1 MPRSAWASAV
11 GVVGGIV
18 VLAGASAGP
27 WDVPAPRFS
36 FDVARSA
43 FRLPSVRLANLGYLG
58 HMWELYAMWTWVPLF
73 IAASFAAAGGAAIR
87 RAPAWL
93 PSRSSR
99 SGGIGCIAAGVL
111 ADRLGRTSV
120 TIVAMAVSGTC
131 AVLAGLAFGAA
142 PLVTVIV
149 CTVWGVTVVADSAQ
163 FSTAVSELSPA
174 GTAGSALAL
183 QTALGFLLTG
193 VTILLVG
200 LLGPGDA
207 AGWRLAFAVLAL
219 GPLVGIVAMAR
230 APPPPRG
237 HAHGQR
243 QPLKSIRGRL
253 GWPTGFEPVTFGAT
267 IRCSAC

>member
-1 MPRSAWASAV
+1 MS
-11 GVVGGIV
+11 
-18 VLAGASAGP
+18 
-27 WDVPAPRFS
+27 
-36 FDVARSA
+36 ARSA

-73 IAASFAAAGGAAIR
+73 IAASFAAAGSGDPTTRQPGRLRDR
-87 RAPAWL
+87 RFRGDRLHRGRA
-93 PSRSSR
+93 SSR
-99 SGGIGCIAAGVL
+99 IASGG
-111 ADRLGRTSV
+111 RRV
-120 TIVAMAVSGTC
+120 TIVAMAVAGTC

-200 LLGPGDA
+200 LLGSGDA
-207 AGWRLAFAVLAL
+207 AGWRVAFAVLAL

-230 APPPPRG
+230 LRRRP
-237 HAHGQR
+237 
-243 QPLKSIRGRL
+243 
-253 GWPTGFEPVTFGAT
+253 EAT
-267 IRCSAC
+267 LMASGNR

>member
-1 MPRSAWASAV
+1 
-11 GVVGGIV
+11 
-18 VLAGASAGP
+18 
-27 WDVPAPRFS
+27 
-36 FDVARSA
+36 
-43 FRLPSVRLANLGYLG
+43 
-58 HMWELYAMWTWVPLF
+58 
-73 IAASFAAAGGAAIR
+73 
-87 RAPAWL
+87 
-93 PSRSSR
+93 
-99 SGGIGCIAAGVL
+99 
-111 ADRLGRTSV
+111 
-120 TIVAMAVSGTC
+120 MAVSGTC

-207 AGWRLAFAVLAL
+207 AGWRLAFGAARPRAAGRHRRD
-219 GPLVGIVAMAR
+219 GPA
-230 APPPPRG
+230 APPPRS
-237 HAHGQR
+237 HADGQR

>member
-1 MPRSAWASAV
+1 MPRSASASAV

-73 IAASFAAAGGAAIR
+73 IAASFAAAGSGDPTTASLAAFAIVG
-87 RAPAWL
+87 
-93 PSRSSR
+93 

-111 ADRLGRTSV
+111 ADRLGRTTV

-193 VTILLVG
+193 VTILLRR
-200 LLGPGDA
+200 PA
-207 AGWRLAFAVLAL
+207 RAGRRRRLASRLRRARPRAARRHRRD
-219 GPLVGIVAMAR
+219 GP

-243 QPLKSIRGRL
+243 QPLKSIRGGL